1 MEAAQVIEPEQVN
14 EVRQL
19 IDELKIGTEQFR
31 KQQTII
37 VNTYSGIIGTI
48 DQTQEDYGESLK
60 FFLQKAQKEM
70 GKIES
75 TNSSLDDLIHTA
87 AVFGSKTVQ
96 THQQVESFATTISGI
111 ENGLREWSE
120 ATKKEVKKI
129 HQTAGKSVYRNMKLF
144 ILANTACTIGIFIT
158 MFYFFYKT
166 GIFKILN
173 SQ

>member
-48 DQTQEDYGESLK
+48 DQTQEDYGETLK
-60 FFLQKAQKEM
+60 FFLQKVQKEM
-70 GKIES
+70 GKIQS
-75 TNSSLDDLIHTA
+75 VNASLDDLIHTA
-87 AVFGSKTVQ
+87 AVFGSKTAQ
-96 THQQVESFATTISGI
+96 THAQAESLIAVLSGI
-111 ENGLREWSE
+111 EGGLRCWSE
-120 ATKKEVKKI
+120 GVKKEIKSI
-129 HQTAGKSVYRNMKLF
+129 HQKAGKSVFRNMKYF

-158 MFYFFYKT
+158 MFYFFYRT
-166 GIFKILN
+166 GIF
-173 SQ
+173 QQ